1 MVADDDRRTAS
12 GQGAARDSAGIGASR
27 RFVSLSAEA
36 TQQLAAALGRGAHAG
51 LVIALDGDL
60 GAGKTTFVRGLAQ
73 GLGADEAEVA
83 SPTYTLMHEVPGR
96 LTLYHFDAWMS
107 GREEAFLADGGAEL
121 MLAGGVAAIE
131 WAERVVDY
139 LPGDR
144 LDVRL
149 GHRSPEERTIELCA
163 RGADERIRRLLS
175 GLEASEGLREL
186 GQGMEPSP

>member
-1 MVADDDRRTAS
+1 MAPDNEARAERPQDPLP
-12 GQGAARDSAGIGASR
+12 GAAAELSR
-27 RFVSLSAEA
+27 RFVSLSPEA
-36 TQQLAAALGRGAHAG
+36 TQELAAELGRRAHAG

-73 GLGADEAEVA
+73 GLEADPGEVA

-131 WAERVVDY
+131 WAERVLDY
-139 LPGDR
+139 LPGER

-149 GHRSPEERTIELCA
+149 GHRSPEQRTIELHA
-163 RGADERIRRLLS
+163 RGGDERVRALLS
-175 GLEASEGLREL
+175 GVDAPQGIREL
-186 GQGMEPSP
+186 DHGGEPGP